1 MQTSYKVLYTSEVKK
16 FIKKN
21 KVIGLK
27 FFEAF
32 TELSKNSN
40 LRASSFDIVV
50 MQGYKNVYRLRI
62 GQYRAIFT
70 VAKEIKILKVMKIDS
85 RGDVYKK

>member
-32 TELSKNSN
+32 TELSKNFN

-50 MQGYKNVYRLRI
+50 MQSYKNAYRLRI

-70 VAKEIKILKVMKIDS
+70 VAKEIKILKVMKINS
-85 RGDVYKK
+85 RGDVYK

>member
-50 MQGYKNVYRLRI
+50 MQGYKNVYRLRM

-85 RGDVYKK
+85 RGDVYR

>member
-85 RGDVYKK
+85 RGDIYR

>member
-1 MQTSYKVLYTSEVKK
+1 LQTSYKVLYTSEVKK

-50 MQGYKNVYRLRI
+50 MQSYKNAYRLRI

-70 VAKEIKILKVMKIDS
+70 LAKEIKILKVMKINS
-85 RGDVYKK
+85 RGDVYK

>member
-50 MQGYKNVYRLRI
+50 MQGYKNIYRLRI

-85 RGDVYKK
+85 RGDVYR

>member
-70 VAKEIKILKVMKIDS
+70 VAKEIKILKVMKINS
-85 RGDVYKK
+85 RGDVYK

>member
-50 MQGYKNVYRLRI
+50 MEGYKNVYRLRI

-70 VAKEIKILKVMKIDS
+70 VAKEIKILKVIKIDS
-85 RGDVYKK
+85 RGDVYR

>member
-40 LRASSFDIVV
+40 LRALSFDIVV
-50 MQGYKNVYRLRI
+50 MQSYKNAYRLRI

-70 VAKEIKILKVMKIDS
+70 LAKEIKILKVMKINS
-85 RGDVYKK
+85 RGDVYK

>member
-50 MQGYKNVYRLRI
+50 MQGYKNVCRLRI

-85 RGDVYKK
+85 RGDVYR

>member
-27 FFEAF
+27 FFEVF

-85 RGDVYKK
+85 RGDVYR

>member
-1 MQTSYKVLYTSEVKK
+1 LQTSYKILYTSEVKK

-50 MQGYKNVYRLRI
+50 MEGYKNVYRLRI

-85 RGDVYKK
+85 RGDVYR

>member
-21 KVIGLK
+21 KVIDLK

-85 RGDVYKK
+85 RGDVYR

>member
-50 MQGYKNVYRLRI
+50 MEGYKNVYRLRI

-85 RGDVYKK
+85 RGDVYR

>member
-1 MQTSYKVLYTSEVKK
+1 LQTSYKVLYTSEVKK

-50 MQGYKNVYRLRI
+50 MEGYKNVYRLRI

-85 RGDVYKK
+85 RGDVYR

>member
-50 MQGYKNVYRLRI
+50 MQSYKNAYRLRI

-70 VAKEIKILKVMKIDS
+70 VAKEIKILKVMKINS
-85 RGDVYKK
+85 RGDVYK

>member
-1 MQTSYKVLYTSEVKK
+1 LQTSYKVLYTSEVKK

-40 LRASSFDIVV
+40 LRALSFDIVV
-50 MQGYKNVYRLRI
+50 MQSYKNAYRLRI

-70 VAKEIKILKVMKIDS
+70 LAKEIKILKVMKINS
-85 RGDVYKK
+85 RGDVYK

>member
-32 TELSKNSN
+32 TELSKNFN

-85 RGDVYKK
+85 RGDVYR

>member
-62 GQYRAIFT
+62 EQYRAIFT

-85 RGDVYKK
+85 RGDVYR

>member
-70 VAKEIKILKVMKIDS
+70 VAKEIKILKVMKINS
-85 RGDVYKK
+85 RGDVYR

>member
-50 MQGYKNVYRLRI
+50 MQSYKNAYRLRI

-70 VAKEIKILKVMKIDS
+70 LAKEIKILKVMKINS
-85 RGDVYKK
+85 RGDVYK

>member
-85 RGDVYKK
+85 RGDVYK

>member
-70 VAKEIKILKVMKIDS
+70 VAKEIRILKVMKIDS
-85 RGDVYKK
+85 RGDVYR

>member
-85 RGDVYKK
+85 RGDVCR

>member
-50 MQGYKNVYRLRI
+50 MQGYKNIYRLRI

-85 RGDVYKK
+85 WGDVYR

>member
-32 TELSKNSN
+32 IELSKNSN

-85 RGDVYKK
+85 RGDVYR